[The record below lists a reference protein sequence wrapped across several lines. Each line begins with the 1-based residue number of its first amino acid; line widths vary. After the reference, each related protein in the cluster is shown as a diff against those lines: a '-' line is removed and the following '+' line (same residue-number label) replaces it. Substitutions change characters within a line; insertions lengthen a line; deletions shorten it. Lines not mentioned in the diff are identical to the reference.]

1 MQNKSEDMS
10 DPSVVKGWCALAFF
24 DTTKVRQFQILHIL
38 ALDMRHKHFFK
49 IVMVFVQY
57 LQK

>member
-1 MQNKSEDMS
+1 MS